1 MSTDFTLSP
10 LADYE
15 NLRTALE
22 QERNAFVKVNSFSED
37 LADIRSK
44 EDALSIL
51 NFLETIHR
59 KLHEAFTKH
68 PSLEYP
74 FSKEFVHFN
83 DFISREYILETCFLD
98 DFLFPDNEDFPLT
111 SPADNSFKPEF
122 LKEYE
127 VFIIKYCEE
136 VQDNHQKTQKIIH
149 ENFSTKISSKEI
161 PCKCNTCLVDYRSTL
176 RDLIYT
182 ESVELIDKAKE
193 DVSELLDNNDKQA
206 LSCFRDLQKSLDKK
220 FYNIRFKVKRS
231 TLNRLESQIKS
242 RLKGE
247 FSYPSPLAEKRVL
260 QIKPYLVSSLL
271 AQALRRD
278 LVSDDE
284 FERWFGQLGTNIWRG
299 ESYLDS
305 EFKKLVKA
313 VLILKRK
320 DISANILKNYLGEFW
335 AYSNARQ
342 IKRKIV
348 YHMGPTNSGKTYHA
362 MEALS
367 KVDKGCYLAP
377 LRLLAAELYDTL
389 NERGVKTTLLTGE
402 EVIEIPDATH
412 YSSTIEMARF
422 NEIFDCCVIDEI
434 QMISDPQRGWAWTR
448 ALVNIFAPVV
458 HVCGDPSVLTLV
470 QNIVDLCGDE
480 LEIVKYDRMTKL
492 EVQTSQVR
500 VGDLQKSDA
509 LIVFSRKNALKYKSE
524 LERLDLKVSIV
535 YGRLSPEV
543 RREQARKFDQ
553 GETDVI
559 VATDAIAMGMNL
571 PIKRIVFSTLTK
583 HINSRSFDITHSE
596 IKQIAGRAGRFKKF
610 PTGYVSCLSKV
621 EDGIIKVN
629 EALTAKLQQ
638 KKQCMVGPDL
648 DIFNQVNTALKN
660 NGLPILRLSEFLRLF
675 NTMTFKKPFYCV
687 ELKEMIELT
696 EMVEDADQD
705 GKLSSAEIFGF
716 ACAPVNLG
724 LIEHVQYFIY
734 ILNHFVR
741 SSSINYEPIE
751 YQADDIDYLE
761 TAIKCVELFQWLS
774 RHFNGKN
781 FSFSEQE
788 LLENKTLAVE
798 KLNTLLSNK
807 IVKSCASCGV
817 KLDEKSKFAI
827 CEECFKNKRF
837 RGKRRGG
844 VYGRPP
850 SGAGDR
856 QRQNRNRLNNKLRGK
871 NQGDRPGSESGKGKK
886 QSSRRKKSGS
896 SRSQKYKR

>member
-1 MSTDFTLSP
+1 MSIDFNLSP
-10 LADYE
+10 LVDYE
-15 NLRTALE
+15 NLISAME
-22 QERNAFVKVNSFSED
+22 QERNAFVKINSFSED
-37 LADIRSK
+37 VSLIRSVD
-44 EDALSIL
+44 DAIL
-51 NFLETIHR
+51 IINFLEKTQR
-59 KLHEAFTKH
+59 RLHELFLKY

-83 DFISREYILETCFLD
+83 DFISREYILEACFLD
-98 DFLFPDNEDFPLT
+98 DFLFPDNENFPLT
-111 SPADNSFKPEF
+111 SPADDSFKPDY
-122 LKEYE
+122 LTEYE
-127 VFIIKYCEE
+127 DFLFNYCEKVE
-136 VQDNHQKTQKIIH
+136 NDHKNTQLIIH
-149 ENFSTKISSKEI
+149 ENFNDKISLKDL
-161 PCKCNTCLVDYRSTL
+161 PCKCLSCLTDYRSTL
-176 RDLIYT
+176 RDLVYT
-182 ESVELIDKAKE
+182 ESIELIENAQINI
-193 DVSELLDNNDKQA
+193 STSIDNDDQTA
-206 LSCFRDLQKSLDKK
+206 LSLFRELQKTLDKK
-220 FYNIRFKVKRS
+220 FYNLRFKIKRS
-231 TLNRLESQIKS
+231 TLNRLEAQIKS

-247 FSYPSPLAEKRVL
+247 FSFPSPLAEKRVAQL
-260 QIKPYLVSSLL
+260 KPNLLSSLL
-271 AQALRRD
+271 GQSLRRD
-278 LVSDDE
+278 LVSDSEYD
-284 FERWFGQLGTNIWRG
+284 RWFSQLSTNIWRG
-299 ESYLDS
+299 ESYIDT

-313 VLILKRK
+313 VLVLKRK

-342 IKRKIV
+342 IKRKII

-362 MEALS
+362 IEALS
-367 KVDKGCYLAP
+367 KVQKGCYLAP

-402 EVIEIPDATH
+402 EVIEIPEATH

-422 NEIFDCCVIDEI
+422 NEVFDSCVIDEI

-448 ALVNIFAPVV
+448 ALVNIFSPVV

-470 QNIVDLCGDE
+470 QKIVDLCGDE

-492 EVQTSQVR
+492 EVEKNLVR
-500 VGDLQKSDA
+500 VGDLRKSDA

-524 LERLDLKVSIV
+524 LERLELKVSIV

-583 HINSRSFDITHSE
+583 HINSKSFDISSSE

-610 PTGYVSCLSKV
+610 PTGYVNCLSKV
-621 EDGIIKVN
+621 EDGLPKVVD
-629 EALTAKLQQ
+629 ALTSKLQQ

-648 DIFNQVNTALKN
+648 DIFNQVNAALKN
-660 NGLPILRLSEFLRLF
+660 NGLPVLMLSEFLRLF
-675 NTMTFKKPFYCV
+675 NTMTFKKPFFCV

-696 EMVEDADQD
+696 EMVEEADTD
-705 GKLSSAEIFGF
+705 NHLSSAEIFGF

-734 ILNHFVR
+734 ILNHYVR
-741 SSSINYEPIE
+741 SNSINYEPVD
-751 YQADDIDYLE
+751 YQSDDIDYLE

-774 RHFNGKN
+774 RHFSGKN
-781 FSFSEQE
+781 FTYSEQE
-788 LLENKTLAVE
+788 LLENKVLAVE

-807 IVKSCASCGV
+807 IVKACASCGV

-827 CEECFKNKRF
+827 CEECFQNKKF

-844 VYGRPP
+844 GYLRTGM
-850 SGAGDR
+850 AER
-856 QRQNRNRLNNKLRGK
+856 QRDNRQKLTGKLRIGSNKKSSGGK
-871 NQGDRPGSESGKGKK
+871 S
-886 QSSRRKKSGS
+886 SSRKRKSNPNRS
-896 SRSQKYKR
+896 SKHKR